1 MSVPEVR
8 KTILHVEDLEDN
20 RDVVRLL
27 VERLGVRLLEARDG
41 AEGIEMAR
49 EHLPDLILMDLSL
62 PIVDGWEAT
71 RRLKADSRTAHVPVV
86 AVTAH
91 AMKIDEERARA
102 AGCDGYV
109 AKPIDVTSFQKLL
122 REHLRI

>member
-1 MSVPEVR
+1 MSSA

-20 RDVVRLL
+20 REVVRLL
-27 VERLGVRLLEARDG
+27 VERLGFRLLEAKDG
-41 AEGIEMAR
+41 AEGIELALAER
-49 EHLPDLILMDLSL
+49 PDLILMDLSL

-71 RRLKADSRTAHVPVV
+71 RRLKADARSARIPVI

-91 AMKIDEERARA
+91 AMKMDEAYARA

-109 AKPIDVTSFQKLL
+109 AKPIDVTTFQRLL
-122 REHLRI
+122 REHLGG